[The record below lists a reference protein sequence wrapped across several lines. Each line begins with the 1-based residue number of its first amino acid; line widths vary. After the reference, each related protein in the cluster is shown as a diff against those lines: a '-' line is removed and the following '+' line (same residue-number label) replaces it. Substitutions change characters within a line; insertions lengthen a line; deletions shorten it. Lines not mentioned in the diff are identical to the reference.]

1 MAGDCLIFQEE
12 SPDYNEAGFHLTDG
26 YRKIRESAT
35 ENKPLFIVRV
45 KRRGKSSPDS
55 KQLESHCKPNS

>member
-1 MAGDCLIFQEE
+1 MAGDCLTIQEE

-35 ENKPLFIVRV
+35 ENKPLFY
-45 KRRGKSSPDS
+45 S
-55 KQLESHCKPNS
+55 KGETAR

>member
-35 ENKPLFIVRV
+35 ENKPLFDVTLIFMLNLHF
-45 KRRGKSSPDS
+45 KFKI
-55 KQLESHCKPNS
+55 